1 MTTPL
6 QPLVNTS
13 LGDIATQLAG
23 ATRIFR
29 QYKLDFCCGGH
40 ITLGEALT
48 KKGIDVDSVIA
59 KLDALVN
66 EPIDQ
71 DWGQHSTEELVDYI
85 YENYHRLHRVQLPEL
100 LRMARR
106 VEAVHGDK
114 PGCPVGLADHLEEMA
129 GELESHMQKEEQI
142 LFPML
147 KQGKYAQAAGP
158 IQVMQHDHDDHDE
171 ALQQIINLTDD
182 MTPPA
187 HACNT
192 WRALYLGLD
201 TLRNDLMD
209 HIHLENNV
217 LFKEVLASPQ
227 RSEMQ

>member
-1 MTTPL
+1 MTTAVHPL
-6 QPLVNTS
+6 LETR

-29 QYKLDFCCGGH
+29 HYKLDFCCGGH
-40 ITLGEALT
+40 ITLSEALAN
-48 KKGIDVDSVIA
+48 KGLEQAPI
-59 KLDALVN
+59 LEQLQALTN
-66 EPIDQ
+66 RPPEQ
-71 DWGQHSTEELVDYI
+71 DWASKPAAELVDHI
-85 YENYHRLHRVQLPEL
+85 YQNFHLLHREQLPEL

-114 PGCPVGLADHLEEMA
+114 PGCPLGLADHLAKMTE
-129 GELESHMQKEEQI
+129 ELEGHMQKEEQI
-142 LFPML
+142 LFPLL
-147 KQGKYAQAAGP
+147 KQSLYTQASGP
-158 IQVMQHDHDDHDE
+158 IHVMQHEHDDHGE
-171 ALQQIINLTDD
+171 ALQKIIDLTDD

-201 TLRNDLMD
+201 TLRNDLME

-217 LFKEVLASPQ
+217 LFKGALST
-227 RSEMQ
+227 

>member
-1 MTTPL
+1 MTTAVHPFL
-6 QPLVNTS
+6 ES
-13 LGDIATQLAG
+13 RLGDIATQLAG

-40 ITLGEALT
+40 ITLEEALSN
-48 KKGIDVDSVIA
+48 KG
-59 KLDALVN
+59 LDPAPILEQLSALTRRA
-66 EPIDQ
+66 PDQ
-71 DWGQHSTEELVDYI
+71 DWSNKPAAELVDYI
-85 YENYHRLHRVQLPEL
+85 YQNFHLLHREQLPEL

-114 PGCPVGLADHLEEMA
+114 PGCPVGLAAHLEHMA
-129 GELESHMQKEEQI
+129 IELESHMQKEEQI
-142 LFPML
+142 LFPLL
-147 KQGKYAQAAGP
+147 KQGLNAQASGP
-158 IQVMQHDHDDHDE
+158 IHVMQHEHDDHGE
-171 ALQQIINLTDD
+171 ALQKVIDLTDD

-217 LFKEVLASPQ
+217 LFKGALVG
-227 RSEMQ
+227 

>member
-1 MTTPL
+1 MTTTP
-6 QPLVNTS
+6 QPLLETS

-23 ATRIFR
+23 ATRVFR

-40 ITLGEALT
+40 ISLAEALD
-48 KKGIDVDSVIA
+48 KKG
-59 KLDALVN
+59 LDADTVLAQL
-66 EPIDQ
+66 EAL
-71 DWGQHSTEELVDYI
+71 STEPAERDWQALSAPELVDYI
-85 YENYHRLHRVQLPEL
+85 YQNYHLLHREQLPEL

-114 PGCPVGLADHLEEMA
+114 PGCPLGLADHLTHVA
-129 GELESHMQKEEQI
+129 NELESHMQKEEQI

-147 KQGKYAQAAGP
+147 KQGLNAQAAGP
-158 IQVMQHDHDDHDE
+158 IHVMQHEHDDHGE
-171 ALQQIINLTDD
+171 ALQKIIDLTDD
-182 MTPPA
+182 MTPPP

-201 TLRNDLMD
+201 SLRNDLMD

-217 LFKEVLASPQ
+217 LFKQALTVQ
-227 RSEMQ
+227 

>member
-1 MTTPL
+1 MTTTP
-6 QPLVNTS
+6 QPLLETS

-23 ATRIFR
+23 ATRVFR

-40 ITLGEALT
+40 ISLAEALD
-48 KKGIDVDSVIA
+48 KKG
-59 KLDALVN
+59 LDADTVVAQL
-66 EPIDQ
+66 EAL
-71 DWGQHSTEELVDYI
+71 STEPAERDWQALSAPELVDYI
-85 YENYHRLHRVQLPEL
+85 YQNYHLLHREQLPEL

-114 PGCPVGLADHLEEMA
+114 PGCPLGLADHLTHVA
-129 GELESHMQKEEQI
+129 NELESHMQKEEQI

-147 KQGKYAQAAGP
+147 KQGLNAQAAGP
-158 IQVMQHDHDDHDE
+158 IHVMQHEHDDHGE
-171 ALQQIINLTDD
+171 ALQKIIDLTDD
-182 MTPPA
+182 MTPPP

-201 TLRNDLMD
+201 SLRNDLMD

-217 LFKEVLASPQ
+217 LFKGALAA
-227 RSEMQ
+227 